1 MRKSLGLDSRPETW
15 LRTYTA
21 NFGQVN
27 TSKRLTAL
35 GKGARRE
42 YQQGKVDREKG
53 FRSDSVMREHQ
64 ALAGS
69 QISLYNPV

>member
-1 MRKSLGLDSRPETW
+1 MRKSR

-42 YQQGKVDREKG
+42 YQQGKVDRDKG
-53 FRSDSVMREHQ
+53 FRSASCESIKPLPE
-64 ALAGS
+64 A
-69 QISLYNPV
+69 